1 MVLRL
6 LLLVGFGF
14 VVYTLLKRAMAR
26 RRGDAAAASQEFMV
40 TCAHC
45 GVHLP
50 QSDSVSQGAQYYCG
64 DEHRVAGPR

>member
-6 LLLVGFGF
+6 LLLVAFGY
-14 VVYTLLKRAMAR
+14 VIYTLFKRAMKPGR
-26 RRGDAAAASQEFMV
+26 DAPAPAPHELMV

-64 DEHRVAGPR
+64 DDHRVAGPR